1 MQKKDEPNIASARI
15 ARFLAPSSFLF
26 FPTFFLMLRGS
37 MGEGGKG
44 GGADALPDD
53 VSLIFNRGSGAGGG
67 GKGEGGKNEGT
78 AEATLLPSP
87 VGLFFHSPTCS
98 ISA

>member
-37 MGEGGKG
+37 MGEGG
-44 GGADALPDD
+44 
-53 VSLIFNRGSGAGGG
+53 RE
-67 GKGEGGKNEGT
+67 GERMPCQT
-78 AEATLLPSP
+78 
-87 VGLFFHSPTCS
+87 TCH
-98 ISA
+98 